1 MTVAAYLKALP
12 PERRKALE
20 QVRRVVKRHLPK
32 GYREEMAGNAIT
44 YVVPL
49 SKYPETYNGKPLWY
63 AALDSRKSHAS
74 LHLMG
79 AYGSM
84 ELRWRLIEGFKKA
97 GKRLDMGKAC
107 IRFRDAADLPL
118 DVIGEVVAAVPMARY
133 IEIAE
138 AARRR

>member
-1 MTVAAYLKALP
+1 M
-12 PERRKALE
+12 
-20 QVRRVVKRHLPK
+20 KRHLPK

-49 SKYPETYNGKPLWY
+49 SKYPTTYNGKALWY

-84 ELRWRLIEGFKKA
+84 ELRWRLIEGFRKA

-107 IRFRDAADLPL
+107 IRFRDAA
-118 DVIGEVVAAVPMARY
+118 
-133 IEIAE
+133 
-138 AARRR
+138 ARRQRRDVQSPRGIRDGRRGVGWADPR